1 MFNKLLH
8 IQANL
13 SMKYVRFLKEAEKVY
28 CITSVYPT
36 EINIVSTLGEQT
48 NQIDFMLNTCGFYDV
63 VSTNLKSTS
72 FQR

>member
-1 MFNKLLH
+1 MFNKLH

-36 EINIVSTLGEQT
+36 EINIVSTLGKQT
-48 NQIDFMLNTCGFYDV
+48 NCVDFPLVLNGVPDV
-63 VSTNLKSTS
+63 GSTLP
-72 FQR
+72 Q